1 MVTRV
6 AVASCD
12 SRPDECDALPF
23 AAVGDGAA
31 VADEVAPDSGAGPGA
46 GVGEGEGE
54 GPCSASSVVPLL
66 FPGAPSA
73 AVAAAASS
81 VVAAGVASAS
91 VPGEEPPEAGG
102 DGEAVPSPGVL
113 PPPASFLGLYT
124 GSSSSANSMISPRT
138 QSCAGGTA
146 LNDAPTHTHTHTH
159 PFTHTSTHT
168 LSRSSDA
175 QHTQPHAPM
184 LHRHLVHNTGAVGK
198 LEEVLQHAVVAA
210 LHPRTHGAGTPIHN
224 ARSRWHLCKGIIP
237 TCCCCCCRAAI
248 GAWQMASAAHHS
260 SCFAQWQHL
269 ALLGDGCHAAAAG
282 ATAAA
287 TAATASRQRARRR
300 CVTSCHRRTRT
311 CPTTRTSRY
320 PCCCPCL
327 CPCRRQAG
335 RANRSQ
341 ATIAVVGAW

>member
-1 MVTRV
+1 
-6 AVASCD
+6 
-12 SRPDECDALPF
+12 
-23 AAVGDGAA
+23 
-31 VADEVAPDSGAGPGA
+31 
-46 GVGEGEGE
+46 
-54 GPCSASSVVPLL
+54 
-66 FPGAPSA
+66 
-73 AVAAAASS
+73 
-81 VVAAGVASAS
+81 
-91 VPGEEPPEAGG
+91 
-102 DGEAVPSPGVL
+102 
-113 PPPASFLGLYT
+113 
-124 GSSSSANSMISPRT
+124 
-138 QSCAGGTA
+138 
-146 LNDAPTHTHTHTH
+146 
-159 PFTHTSTHT
+159 
-168 LSRSSDA
+168 
-175 QHTQPHAPM
+175 M

-237 TCCCCCCRAAI
+237 ACCCCRAAI

-269 ALLGDGCHAAAAG
+269 ALLGDGCHAAGA